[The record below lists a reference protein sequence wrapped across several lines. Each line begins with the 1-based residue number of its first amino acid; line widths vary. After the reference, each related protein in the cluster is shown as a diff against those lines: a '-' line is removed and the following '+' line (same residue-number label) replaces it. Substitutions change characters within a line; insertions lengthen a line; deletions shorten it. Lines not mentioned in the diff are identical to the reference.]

1 MKFEELKINSE
12 VAEFLRRRGIISPTK
27 VQEQAIPAA
36 RSGRDLIIQSKTGTG
51 KTLAFLLPTLERT
64 KNISVAQVLIIAPTR
79 ELAMQISKV
88 AAEICKIL
96 NLNSV
101 LISGGKDIF
110 AEKEKLR
117 RTPQII
123 VGTPGRIADHFKR
136 GTIQLKNV
144 NKIVVDEADE
154 LLKLGFIEEVE
165 NLLQETSADR
175 QLILCSA
182 TIPPRIR
189 QLAAEFMRKPQEIFI
204 DQKVVTLENINQV
217 VVKVSAE
224 KKFSRLVE
232 ILEKESPYLAIIFCG
247 RKEKTS
253 QLALELAKKNFAVDE
268 LHGDLTQ
275 QQRNFVLKKFREAEL
290 QILVA
295 TDIAA
300 RGLDI
305 EGVTHV
311 ISYDIPRDVETYIHR
326 IGRTGRAGEKGTAIT
341 FVTPGEVEKLSKI
354 ERGIK
359 KQIEVQRPAKKISR
373 PKQKLKLS
381 DKNSSKKFGGK
392 KISSAKKISNKKIS
406 STKKFSNKKFS
417 TRKK

>member
-1 MKFEELKINSE
+1 M
-12 VAEFLRRRGIISPTK
+12 
-27 VQEQAIPAA
+27 
-36 RSGRDLIIQSKTGTG
+36 
-51 KTLAFLLPTLERT
+51 
-64 KNISVAQVLIIAPTR
+64 
-79 ELAMQISKV
+79 
-88 AAEICKIL
+88 
-96 NLNSV
+96 
-101 LISGGKDIF
+101 
-110 AEKEKLR
+110 
-117 RTPQII
+117 
-123 VGTPGRIADHFKR
+123 
-136 GTIQLKNV
+136 
-144 NKIVVDEADE
+144 
-154 LLKLGFIEEVE
+154 
-165 NLLQETSADR
+165 
-175 QLILCSA
+175 
-182 TIPPRIR
+182 
-189 QLAAEFMRKPQEIFI
+189 
-204 DQKVVTLENINQV
+204 
-217 VVKVSAE
+217 
-224 KKFSRLVE
+224 
-232 ILEKESPYLAIIFCG
+232 
-247 RKEKTS
+247 
-253 QLALELAKKNFAVDE
+253 ELAKKNFAVDE

-373 PKQKLKLS
+373 PKQILKLS

-392 KISSAKKISNKKIS
+392 KISSAKKISNKK
-406 STKKFSNKKFS
+406 FS